1 MWNLAWL
8 RGSTIRTSIGRVK
21 GENRENGGGRGGW
34 REEEKEED
42 EEEEVGDSRRC
53 SLSDLKLLRH
63 APGCNCQIGKHQP
76 HCVLFQVPVL
86 PNTA

>member
-1 MWNLAWL
+1 MAGGVDDLNVDWA
-8 RGSTIRTSIGRVK
+8 GCE
-21 GENRENGGGRGGW
+21 GENRENGGGRRGR

-42 EEEEVGDSRRC
+42 EEEGVGEWRRC
-53 SLSDLKLLRH
+53 SLSDLKKLLRH

-86 PNTA
+86 PNMA